1 MHKFN
6 TIFSV
11 YCECLNVCAHS
22 YSFARSKMYRLL
34 SLERHKPFSKANSR
48 KKTTSSISF
57 FFSVI
62 RIVGTFSS
70 WAWKFNFFLFY
81 LTSVDQHLFV
91 FFWVKFYMLH
101 EWNFIC
107 VAFLHSIEIVICL
120 SSIFEFVGGT
130 FFPWFTMTLYFQFDW
145 ICRTHI
151 KMRCFQFCIP
161 WAMACQMERNI

>member
-48 KKTTSSISF
+48 KKPLRQSRSF
-57 FFSVI
+57 FLSFESLALSVLGLENSI
-62 RIVGTFSS
+62 FV
-70 WAWKFNFFLFY
+70 LFY
-81 LTSVDQHLFV
+81 LTSVDRHLFV

-101 EWNFIC
+101 ERNFIC
-107 VAFLHSIEIVICL
+107 VAFFHSIEIEICL

-130 FFPWFTMTLYFQFDW
+130 FFSLIHND
-145 ICRTHI
+145 IVLSV
-151 KMRCFQFCIP
+151 
-161 WAMACQMERNI
+161 

>member
-57 FFSVI
+57 FFFCHSNRWHFQFLGLKI
-62 RIVGTFSS
+62 Q
-70 WAWKFNFFLFY
+70 FLFCFISHRSIDIY
-81 LTSVDQHLFV
+81 LS

-101 EWNFIC
+101 ERNFIC
-107 VAFLHSIEIVICL
+107 VAFFHSIEIEICL

-130 FFPWFTMTLYFQFDW
+130 FFSLIHND
-145 ICRTHI
+145 IVLSV
-151 KMRCFQFCIP
+151 
-161 WAMACQMERNI
+161 